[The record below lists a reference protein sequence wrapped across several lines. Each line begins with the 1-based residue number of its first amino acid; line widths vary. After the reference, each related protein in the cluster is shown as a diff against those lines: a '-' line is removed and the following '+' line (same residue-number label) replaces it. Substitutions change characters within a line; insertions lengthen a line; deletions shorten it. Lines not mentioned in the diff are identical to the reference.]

1 MVVPTEHALNEAI
14 QVAPLV
20 LSDDVKRHKVSRYN
34 AFAFYAPRCY
44 LEDFLSVLNFY
55 LLDLH
60 ESEETRSSVVIE
72 RVRTLDK
79 DVIERNKTKL

>member
-34 AFAFYAPRCY
+34 AFAFYSPRCY
-44 LEDFLSVLNFY
+44 LEDILSVLNFY
-55 LLDLH
+55 PLDLH

-79 DVIERNKTKL
+79 NVIERNKTKL